1 MDFDKIFNALSTYR
15 KPMSIVALVIVV
27 LLFILKKVLSLPI
40 FASLSEGNTF
50 LILDKIIT
58 WIFYF
63 ALIIALLGF
72 STYLIKFIINSKTK
86 NSDKIQIGI
95 GVVENDNS
103 VLLVKRRTKEGRLLW
118 QFPAGMIKPTENA
131 ESVTIKEI
139 KKETNINCV
148 IIQKIGERIHP
159 DTNVKCY
166 YYQCKY
172 LDGDLKNLDV
182 DENSEV
188 KWVEKKLIKDYITSD
203 LYPEVTKLLGT

>member
-15 KPMSIVALVIVV
+15 KPMSIVALAIVV

-50 LILDKIIT
+50 LILDKIVT

-63 ALIIALLGF
+63 ALIIAVLGF
-72 STYLIKFIINSKTK
+72 STYLVKFIIKNKTK

-103 VLLVKRRTKEGRLLW
+103 ILLVKRRTKEGKLHW

-139 KKETNINCV
+139 KKETNVNCV
-148 IIQKIGERIHP
+148 IVQKIGERIHP

-166 YYQCKY
+166 YYKCKY
-172 LDGDLKNLDV
+172 LDGELKNLDI
-182 DENSEV
+182 DENTEV
-188 KWVEKKLIKDYITSD
+188 KWVEKNLIKDYITSN
-203 LYPEVTKLLGT
+203 LYPEVTKILDI